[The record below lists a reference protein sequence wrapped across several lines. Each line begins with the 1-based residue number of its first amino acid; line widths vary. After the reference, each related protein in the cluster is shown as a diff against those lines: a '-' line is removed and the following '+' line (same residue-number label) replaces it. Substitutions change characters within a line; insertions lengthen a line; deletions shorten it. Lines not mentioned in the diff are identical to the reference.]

1 VDQARPDGVLE
12 DVLDRVGEVVV
23 VFYDPG
29 GEALAEEVA
38 PALVAAV
45 ERLRVDAVEAAHAV
59 GEAPELG
66 LDDQVV
72 VVRHQAEGVDA
83 PVVPLDGLGEQGEE
97 EAVFVGCQEGCGLRH
112 AARGHVVDAF
122 GRQRVPR
129 TPQRGR
135 P

>member
-1 VDQARPDGVLE
+1 VVL
-12 DVLDRVGEVVV
+12 VLD
-23 VFYDPG
+23 DPA

-45 ERLRVDAVEAAHAV
+45 ERLRVDAVEAVHAV

-83 PVVPLDGLGEQGEE
+83 PVVPLDGLSEQREE
-97 EAVFVGCQEGCGLRH
+97 EAVFVGCQKGGGLRD

-122 GRQRVPR
+122 GRQGVPR
-129 TPQRGR
+129 APQRGR
-135 P
+135 H